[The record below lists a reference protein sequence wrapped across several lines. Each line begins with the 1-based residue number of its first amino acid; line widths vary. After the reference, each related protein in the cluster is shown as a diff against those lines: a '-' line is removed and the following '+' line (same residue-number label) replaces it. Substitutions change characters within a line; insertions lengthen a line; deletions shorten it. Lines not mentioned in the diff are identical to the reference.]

1 MKAKYFK
8 ILIIILIILVPIFVF
23 GIVNTMVSLKYE
35 TDSPKD
41 CISKITGVNLCNSI
55 QNIKIYIALDII
67 LILLLMLF
75 KNRIIKKN
83 RR

>member
-67 LILLLMLF
+67 LILLL
-75 KNRIIKKN
+75 IHS
-83 RR
+83 

>member
-67 LILLLMLF
+67 LILLLILF
-75 KNRIIKKN
+75 KNRIIKKGFF
-83 RR
+83 

>member
-55 QNIKIYIALDII
+55 QNIKIYPLCI
-67 LILLLMLF
+67 LNNTDF
-75 KNRIIKKN
+75 
-83 RR
+83 

>member
-67 LILLLMLF
+67 LILLLILF

-83 RR
+83 CT

>member
-83 RR
+83 CT